1 LVTWVEVSVKTL
13 TVLPQVMAPWR
24 FSMGAGA
31 ARVDAARAKTAKIEV
46 YMLLVVGGVKANVVG
61 EASWNERRDWLAMVY
76 LLLAE

>member
-1 LVTWVEVSVKTL
+1 LVAWVEVIVKTL

-46 YMLLVVGGVKANVVG
+46 YMLLVIGGVKANVVG
-61 EASWNERRDWLAMVY
+61 EAS
-76 LLLAE
+76 

>member
-1 LVTWVEVSVKTL
+1 MVTWVEVSVKTL